1 MQTSNP
7 AKGVTDGLRSAN
19 NTLLQASA
27 KPPKYEPPSPRNKL
41 PQGQFNKK
49 NPKIAAATVKLA
61 MARLK
66 SPTEWAI
73 VAIVTNAITIIEL
86 ANPFKPSIILIALAM
101 PPIAIAVN
109 KTEKPWCLNKGSI
122 RGTPT
127 WLNEIPVM
135 AHPAT
140 PARIVASSRVKTLT
154 CLVRSSANP
163 NVNAVRPARINGPR
177 MSARA
182 LFSEK

>member
-19 NTLLQASA
+19 NTQLQASA

-61 MARLK
+61 TARLT

-73 VAIVTNAITIIEL
+73 VAIATNAITIMEL

-109 KTEKPWCLNKGSI
+109 KTEKP
-122 RGTPT
+122 R
-127 WLNEIPVM
+127 
-135 AHPAT
+135 
-140 PARIVASSRVKTLT
+140 RQLT
-154 CLVRSSANP
+154 VYFL
-163 NVNAVRPARINGPR
+163 RPFR
-177 MSARA
+177 
-182 LFSEK
+182 